1 MMTRERVDLCGPW
14 SFQPTPLG
22 TGEKAEC
29 FLPQYDATRWSEAV
43 VPNSFDAI
51 ASILDCYEGEGWF
64 RRTFK
69 VPRNWEGKRVVLR
82 FEGVN
87 YHAKVWVNGREAGRH
102 QDGFLRF
109 EFPIQDLID
118 FGGENIIAVR
128 ADNIRR
134 DGEVPGVHRGWRTFG
149 GILREVELIA
159 TDPLHLGDIRIIA
172 EPVEYGGGLEIHT
185 DIRNDRAETA
195 DVELLVEITG
205 DGGETLASFMSAPMP
220 MEPGEEMEQSFTG
233 HVPDVEPWSPGAPN
247 LYTAKFELRTNGQTV
262 DEQTIRIGFRKVEA
276 KDGKLLLNGEPIY
289 LTGYNRHEDSP
300 QRNMATDLETARR
313 DIIDM
318 KAGGCNFVRL
328 CHYPHHPGELDLC
341 DELGILVMGEI
352 PLYWWGDGQEGE
364 DHCAAKLQAAKRQ
377 LRSMIRRDTNHP
389 SIIFWSASNEIR
401 EDLHAIAAG
410 NQELVRLAKELDPT
424 RFAVHVSNH
433 WEEYPNFDADDV
445 ICVNGYPTPQSRI
458 DGKPYDLDLSKSTQY
473 WRDNLHALHEK
484 HPGKP
489 ILIAEFGNF
498 SFEGVCGMGLGE
510 DGQARILEAEFA
522 GMHAPYICGATIW
535 CWADHPWPP
544 ATFGF
549 CHYLAISP
557 FGVVSRDR
565 HKLEAYHAARRM
577 FREKQGLA

>member
-1 MMTRERVDLCGPW
+1 MMTREHVDLCGPW
-14 SFQPTPLG
+14 RFQPTPLG
-22 TGEKAEC
+22 NGERAEC
-29 FLPQYDATRWSEAV
+29 FQPHYDAARWSEAA

-64 RRTFK
+64 RRTFN

-87 YHAKVWVNGREAGRH
+87 YHAKVWVNGQEAGEH

-118 FGGENIIAVR
+118 FGGENVVAVR

-159 TDPLHLGDIRIIA
+159 TDPLHLAHIRIIA
-172 EPVEYGGGLEIHT
+172 EPAAQGGSLQVYA
-185 DIRNDRAETA
+185 DIRNERAETT
-195 DVELLVEITG
+195 DVELLVEITA
-205 DGGETLASFMSAPMP
+205 DDGETLASFMSAPFP
-220 MEPGEEMEQSFTG
+220 VEPGGEVEQSLVG
-233 HVPDVEPWSPGAPN
+233 HVPGAEPWSPDAPN

-300 QRNMATDLETARR
+300 QRNMATDLETARQ

-352 PLYWWGDGQEGE
+352 PLYWWGGGQEGE

-377 LRSMIRRDTNHP
+377 FRSMIRRDINHP
-389 SIIFWSASNEIR
+389 SIIFWSASNETK

-445 ICVNGYPTPQSRI
+445 ICVNGYPTPQSRLNS
-458 DGKPYDLDLSKSTQY
+458 KSYDPDLSKSTRY
-473 WRDNLHALHEK
+473 WRDNLQALHEK

-498 SFEGVCGMGLGE
+498 SFEGVQGMGLGE

-577 FREKQGLA
+577 FQEKQGLA